1 MLNHDKDDFFDNQL
15 SSNKKSPTKDAFF
28 LFVPLALLLLFHL
41 QADNP
46 RETEKHN

>member
-1 MLNHDKDDFFDNQL
+1 MIKMI
-15 SSNKKSPTKDAFF
+15 SSIISPRLNKKSPTKDAFF